1 MDPGQYNQGYFP
13 FIEYDYFQGR
23 AQCTVCGRL
32 LVFVPGSALVQCS
45 HCSSVLSLR
54 VFGARGQVLCP
65 GCQQMILFP
74 LGCVT
79 IQCSFCETRIELP
92 RQRYYSCE
100 GCGLYVT
107 YSNGPATRV
116 MCIVCNTLRD
126 AREDD
131 TEERAWKE
139 TGKGLPSSEA
149 GPSGVGVGR
158 EAIAAVE
165 ASEEDVDEENRAGEA
180 EVAAAHGEGRPPGP
194 SGEAAR
200 TSEQMELAEGPT
212 EAIPEKTQEDPGIA
226 AVEESTG
233 DSSPLSADDSG
244 QGPVQSGTEEIEQ
257 SLEQTQMED
266 QGSQNEDKP

>member
-1 MDPGQYNQGYFP
+1 
-13 FIEYDYFQGR
+13 
-23 AQCTVCGRL
+23 
-32 LVFVPGSALVQCS
+32 
-45 HCSSVLSLR
+45 
-54 VFGARGQVLCP
+54 
-65 GCQQMILFP
+65 
-74 LGCVT
+74 
-79 IQCSFCETRIELP
+79 
-92 RQRYYSCE
+92 
-100 GCGLYVT
+100 
-107 YSNGPATRV
+107 